1 MKTNPD
7 FEREAPLLDAVLR
20 DEDWQIASAAIKADV
35 MGAFR
40 RRQRLR
46 RITRG
51 TGWVIALAAGI
62 AGTFH
67 WLGRPAAAPQRIL
80 VQQAEQ
86 KSVGARFL
94 SDEELLASFPKGSCF
109 LAEIDGR
116 KELVFLDPNVE
127 RCFMAKS
134 E

>member
-7 FEREAPLLDAVLR
+7 FKREAPLLDAVLCG
-20 DEDWQIASAAIKADV
+20 DDWRIASVAIKAEV

-40 RRQRLR
+40 RRQRVR
-46 RITRG
+46 RITRC
-51 TGWVIALAAGI
+51 TGWAIALAAGI
-62 AGTFH
+62 AGMFH

-80 VQQAEQ
+80 VQQTEQ
-86 KSVGARFL
+86 KSGGARFL
-94 SDEELLASFPKGSCF
+94 SDDELLASFPKGSCF

-116 KELVFLDPNVE
+116 KELVFVDPNVE
-127 RCFMAKS
+127 RRFMAKS